1 MFKGSGGGGGFY
13 NIGADLSSRSGS
25 GGGALIIRTNKIII
39 NGKISVAGNTGKN
52 GEGGGAGG
60 SLIINATYCYGIGNI
75 IANGGDG
82 GYSGGLISG
91 QIFFT
96 VTWNI
101 FFRSFY
107 LLFCNYFFIILL
119 FQNIEKFNYICI
131 ELNFS
136 FSLSLIIT
144 YIYKY
149 LSMLRLNI

>member
-39 NGKISVAGNTGKN
+39 NGRITVAGNPGKN

-60 SLIINATYCYGIGNI
+60 SLIINATYCHGIGNI

-91 QIFFT
+91 KILLLFHVIFF
-96 VTWNI
+96 I
-101 FFRSFY
+101 RYFY

-119 FQNIEKFNYICI
+119 F
-131 ELNFS
+131 
-136 FSLSLIIT
+136 
-144 YIYKY
+144 
-149 LSMLRLNI
+149 